1 MVVLGNNDGC
11 VVARSP
17 EAKALGLG
25 LGDTYFKIR
34 HAFARSQGV
43 AFSSNYRLY
52 GDMSRR
58 VMDTLRT
65 FNDEIEE
72 YPIDEAFLV
81 ISDPLP
87 DLSSRAL
94 TLRSYRKAVDG
105 TDRISRAGGDQNAG
119 QTIQSRSQKRVWRDQ
134 SH

>member
-17 EAKALGLG
+17 EAKALGIG

-65 FNDEIEE
+65 F
-72 YPIDEAFLV
+72 IDEAFLV
-81 ISDPLP
+81 LSDPLP
-87 DLSSRAL
+87 YLSSRAL

-105 TDRISRAGGDQNAG
+105 TDRISRVGGDQNAG
-119 QTIQSRSQKRVWRDQ
+119 QTIQSRCQIRG
-134 SH
+134 